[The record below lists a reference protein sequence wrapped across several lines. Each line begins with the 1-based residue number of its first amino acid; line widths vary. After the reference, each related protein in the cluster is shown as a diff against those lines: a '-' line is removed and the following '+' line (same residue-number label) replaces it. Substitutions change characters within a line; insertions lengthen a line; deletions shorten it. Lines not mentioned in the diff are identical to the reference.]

1 MKRTNNTDGD
11 KLKDHRKLG
20 RELDLFSFHEYAP
33 GAIFWHP
40 KGWSIFKT
48 LQDFIREKT
57 TKNGYQEI
65 STPVMVKSQ
74 LYKQSGHWE
83 HFGEHNMFNLSV
95 FEPEEQSQIIKLTG
109 DSIRKEVK
117 KGKSI
122 PSPYKTKILFR
133 GEELDISIN
142 EVKVIKEGGKGNIV
156 YKGINLILNGISLPV
171 NYSLKPMNCPESALI
186 YKSHIRSYQELPI
199 KFSEFGILH
208 RRELSGVLG
217 GAFRVRQFMIDDA
230 HIFVRPDQI
239 QDEIHQL
246 LLLTIDVY
254 KSFGFKPKFYLATRP
269 DKAMG
274 DKKSWVE
281 PEKDLSNALKNA
293 KVDFDLKPKDGA
305 FYGPKIDIHIK
316 DSQKRNWQLATIQLD
331 FQIPKEMQLSYID
344 KGGAKKRPIMIHRAI
359 LGSFERFIGI
369 LTEHFQGA
377 FPAWLS
383 PIQVKVI
390 PIAERHVDYANLLVK
405 TLTEETIRAD
415 IDDRNETM
423 GSKLRDA
430 QIQKI
435 PYMLIIGDKEK
446 VQKSVSLRSRE
457 KGDEGVTTI
466 KCRWE
471 K

>member
-1 MKRTNNTDGD
+1 MMKRTNKAEGG

-57 TKNGYQEI
+57 AKKGYQEI

-83 HFGEHNMFNLSV
+83 HFGEHNMFNLPV
-95 FEPEEQSQIIKLTG
+95 WEADEIKY
-109 DSIRKEVK
+109 IRKQVK
-117 KGKSI
+117 TAVPRIEKSI
-122 PSPYKTKILFR
+122 ALAKDPVINFPLSQDVTITIIVINKNTKDF
-133 GEELDISIN
+133 
-142 EVKVIKEGGKGNIV
+142 V
-156 YKGINLILNGISLPV
+156 YELPV
-171 NYSLKPMNCPESALI
+171 NYSLKPMNCPESALVFA
-186 YKSHIRSYQELPI
+186 SHVRSYQDLPI

-217 GAFRVRQFMIDDA
+217 GAFRLRQFTIDDA

-254 KSFGFKPKFYLATRP
+254 ESLGFKPKFYLATRP

-281 PEKDLSNALKNA
+281 PEKDLSKALKNA
-293 KVDFDLKPKDGA
+293 KVDYGLKPKDGA

-316 DSQKRNWQLATIQLD
+316 DSQKRDWQLATIQLD
-331 FQIPKEMQLSYID
+331 FQIPKEMKLSYID
-344 KGGAKKRPIMIHRAI
+344 SHGTKKRPIMIHRAI

-377 FPAWLS
+377 FPVWLS
-383 PIQVKVI
+383 PIQVKII
-390 PIAERHVDYANLLVK
+390 PIADRHSDYGDQLNQVLLDNNFRSEVDN
-405 TLTEETIRAD
+405 RS
-415 IDDRNETM
+415 ETM
-423 GSKLRDA
+423 QAKIRDA
-430 QIQKI
+430 EMQKI
-435 PYMLIIGDKEK
+435 PYMLIVGDKER
-446 VQKSVSLRSRE
+446 VQKKVSVRSLAT
-457 KGDEGVTTI
+457 GDEGVFILEEFITKVQKEITS
-466 KCRWE
+466 
-471 K
+471 